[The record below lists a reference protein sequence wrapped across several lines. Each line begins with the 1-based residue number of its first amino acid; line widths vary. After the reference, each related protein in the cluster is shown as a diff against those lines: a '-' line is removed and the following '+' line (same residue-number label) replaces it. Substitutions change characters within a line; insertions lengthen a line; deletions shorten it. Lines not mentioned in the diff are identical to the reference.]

1 MQPLTCNPKTQPE
14 TKARLQFNK
23 DTVPSAHFFPVCCAE
38 RLHSRARIDFR
49 AAEPTFPQMAKTA
62 ERRMAWLSG
71 QNATFRKKTCIWKR
85 QPRPKRKDPSFP
97 RETRSWN
104 IGEASKRSRPRQIGA
119 GWKASRRLNRSKS
132 ARHCS
137 MPRNPTGAISF
148 DAGLTL
154 TPTWREPIRSGSA
167 RSVALHRT
175 RRKLPYAMGSSKV
188 PIICLTARMAPV
200 AARESENPPNP
211 TTG

>member
-1 MQPLTCNPKTQPE
+1 MDAAFDMQPENTTRKRSPRQRLASSSTKTRSRVHTFSRYVAPNACIRE
-14 TKARLQFNK
+14 PGSIFVL
-23 DTVPSAHFFPVCCAE
+23 PSQRFP
-38 RLHSRARIDFR
+38 RW
-49 AAEPTFPQMAKTA
+49 QKTA

-71 QNATFRKKTCIWKR
+71 RNATFRKKTCIWKR

-137 MPRNPTGAISF
+137 MPRNPTGVISF

-154 TPTWREPIRSGSA
+154 TP
-167 RSVALHRT
+167 V
-175 RRKLPYAMGSSKV
+175 
-188 PIICLTARMAPV
+188 
-200 AARESENPPNP
+200 
-211 TTG
+211 